1 MMDAQY
7 DLIING
13 GGMVGASLACA
24 LADCGF
30 RIAVIE
36 AAAYDSSGQPSF
48 DTRTIALT
56 YSSGLIFRNLGI
68 WQGLS
73 ASEATA
79 IRHIDVSDESAGG
92 RVRLR
97 SQDVARE
104 ALGWNVEARALGNRL
119 YETLGE
125 FENVSIYSPMTLRT
139 FSISNNGVFV
149 EVGKE
154 GSSTANRLFA
164 KLLVVADGSNSK
176 LRDQLGFSA
185 RRISYSQSALV
196 CRVESNTFNRGGAY
210 EHFTRSGPLALLP
223 IGEKGYS
230 VVWTRHQEELDAALQ
245 LSRSE
250 FVNELQARVED
261 CAVQIENLVGERK
274 TYPLFLNHLKKFV
287 RPRVVV
293 VGNASHTVHPVA
305 GQGFNLALRDVAA
318 LTQVLKNHRRR
329 NWDIGSYDV
338 LAKYERWRIRES
350 NNVTWFTDSMVRT
363 FSNQFPI
370 LTPARNWSLD
380 ILQTMPPLKRWL
392 LYRTM
397 GMYGRQPELAREI

>member
-30 RIAVIE
+30 RVALIE
-36 AAAYDSSGQPSF
+36 AAAYDSSNQPSF

-68 WQGLS
+68 WHGLN
-73 ASEATA
+73 AADATA
-79 IRHIDVSDESAGG
+79 IRQIDVSDESAGG

-119 YETLGE
+119 YEMLGE
-125 FENVSIYSPMTLRT
+125 FENVSIYSPMTLNT
-139 FSISNNGVFV
+139 VSVTDNGVLAH
-149 EVGKE
+149 VGDDH
-154 GSSTANRLFA
+154 SSKTNRLFA
-164 KLLVVADGSNSK
+164 KLLVVADGSNSE
-176 LRDQLGFSA
+176 LRNQLGFNVQ
-185 RRISYSQSALV
+185 RNSYSQRALV
-196 CRVESNTFNRGGAY
+196 CRVESDRFNRGGAY

-230 VVWTRHQEELDAALQ
+230 VVCTQHQEELDSALQ
-245 LSRSE
+245 LPRSK
-250 FVNELQARVED
+250 FLDVLQARFGD
-261 CAVQIENLVGERK
+261 CAGHFENLVGERK
-274 TYPLFLNHLKKFV
+274 TYPLSLSQLKKFV

-329 NWDIGSYDV
+329 KWDIGSYDV

-350 NNVTWFTDSMVRT
+350 NYVTWFTDSMVRT
-363 FSNQFPI
+363 FSNQYPI

-380 ILQTMPPLKRWL
+380 ILQTVPTAKRWL
-392 LYRTM
+392 LHRTM